1 MLIPGASVDQL
12 RKKLEDH
19 RVKDLTLP
27 KVVIPVHLSG
37 QSCNMQAISEL
48 GQAYGFRIIEDAS
61 HAIGGK
67 YQNEPVGNC
76 CYSDIT
82 VFSFHPVKII
92 TTGEGGMTLT
102 NEKTLADHM
111 ARLRTHGI
119 TRDPKQMVREPHGSW
134 YYEQLELGYN
144 YRMTDIHAAL
154 GLSQLDRLEEF
165 VIRRNELA
173 QCYDKALEDLPVK
186 RQLVPENTYSARHLF
201 VIRISSRLHH
211 KLFTTLR
218 SKEIGVNLH
227 YMPVHLQP
235 YYRRLG
241 FKEGDFPEAE
251 AYGLEAISLPLF
263 SSMTNEQQN
272 QVIRILTIELQ

>member
-1 MLIPGASVDQL
+1 MLLMLLEGRIAIAC
-12 RKKLEDH
+12 RKL
-19 RVKDLTLP
+19 
-27 KVVIPVHLSG
+27 
-37 QSCNMQAISEL
+37 
-48 GQAYGFRIIEDAS
+48 
-61 HAIGGK
+61 
-67 YQNEPVGNC
+67 

-102 NEKTLADHM
+102 NEKTLADRM
-111 ARLRTHGI
+111 ARRAVAASPRSKTDGPSKARSLVLRAAG
-119 TRDPKQMVREPHGSW
+119 TRLQLPHDRHSCGV
-134 YYEQLELGYN
+134 
-144 YRMTDIHAAL
+144 
-154 GLSQLDRLEEF
+154 GLSQLDRLEKF
-165 VIRRNELA
+165 VTRRNELA
-173 QCYDKALEDLPVK
+173 QRYDQALEDLPVK

-235 YYRRLG
+235 YYLRLG

-263 SSMTNEQQN
+263 PSMTNEQQN
-272 QVIRILTIELQ
+272 EVIRILTSELQ

>member
-1 MLIPGASVDQL
+1 
-12 RKKLEDH
+12 
-19 RVKDLTLP
+19 
-27 KVVIPVHLSG
+27 
-37 QSCNMQAISEL
+37 
-48 GQAYGFRIIEDAS
+48 
-61 HAIGGK
+61 
-67 YQNEPVGNC
+67 
-76 CYSDIT
+76 
-82 VFSFHPVKII
+82 
-92 TTGEGGMTLT
+92 MTLT
-102 NEKTLADHM
+102 NEKTLADRM
-111 ARLRTHGI
+111 ARLRSHGI
-119 TRDPKQMVREPHGSW
+119 TRDPKQMVHERHAPW

-165 VIRRNELA
+165 VTRRNELA
-173 QCYDKALEDLPVK
+173 QRYDQALEDLPVK
-186 RQLVPENTYSARHLF
+186 RQLIPENTYSARHLF

-241 FKEGDFPEAE
+241 FKEADFPEAE

-263 SSMTNEQQN
+263 PTMTNEQQN
-272 QVIRILTIELQ
+272 EVIRILTSELQ